1 VLGRISYQEKEQENL
16 IWELVSRNFKRVDES
31 NPEDLV
37 AFSPADISDEDESKA
52 EFSDRVPDVSQQL
65 MIPQHVGALKD
76 SVVVK
81 AFLKADAFAEE
92 QEWRV
97 LFVRPEGAS
106 TDILFRT
113 AKGMLV
119 PYIAWD
125 LRGEDGRLPISAV
138 TIGPTLH
145 PQQAKA
151 SLERFLRLKDLEY
164 IEVTASTIPLR
175 A

>member
-1 VLGRISYQEKEQENL
+1 MKCQKMRGRLHKTL
-16 IWELVSRNFKRVDES
+16 DT
-31 NPEDLV
+31 P
-37 AFSPADISDEDESKA
+37 
-52 EFSDRVPDVSQQL
+52 
-65 MIPQHVGALKD
+65 
-76 SVVVK
+76 
-81 AFLKADAFAEE
+81 AEE

-97 LFVRPEGAS
+97 LFVKPEGVS

-113 AKGMLV
+113 EKGMLV

-125 LRGEDGRLPISAV
+125 LRGEDERLPISGV

-151 SLERFLRLKDLEY
+151 SLERFLRLRRLEY
-164 IEVTASTIPLR
+164 IKVTASSIPLR